1 VLFAQCTTRNLHRS
15 DTVRA
20 MRGRMCVQAGTL
32 PPVSGRIPPASPFA
46 RLSLLL
52 LALTLIVGMVPRP
65 AYAGEADEPGA
76 IEQGIDRAFGVVV
89 NGLGRVLFQPLFAKS
104 ETVSSA
110 ELVDEVAEIE
120 QLVAEIESKD
130 FPLGRASLTL
140 TVPADRVSEEQA
152 AALQTKLG
160 QAVVP
165 TMPKGTRT
173 FTIVRSEDTDQST
186 LTAATGGIPI
196 IVLWLLL
203 GAVFFTLRMGFI
215 NIRGFIHSIQV
226 TRGLYDNPD
235 DEGEVSH
242 FQALAS
248 ALSATVGLGNIA
260 GVAIAVAM
268 GGPGAVFWMIVA
280 GFLGMSSKFVECTL
294 AQIYRVKRPDGRVL
308 GGPMS
313 YLDAGLSELG
323 MKKLGKV
330 LAILF
335 AVLCIG
341 GSFGGGNTFQVS
353 QSLGIVRTQIPLFD
367 EMPWLY
373 GLLMVVLVAV
383 VILGGIKRIAATA
396 EMIVPLMCGI
406 YVLAC
411 LWILIMNIDVLPAA
425 LGRIVGEAFTPEA
438 GFGGF
443 VGVLVTGVRRAVFS
457 NEAGVGS
464 ASIAHS
470 AAKTEYPV
478 REGIVALLEPFI
490 DTIIVC
496 TMTGLVIVITGAFED
511 PANFDVI
518 AKAEGAALT
527 ARAMEGEI
535 SWFPWVLTVAVFLFA
550 YSTMISW
557 SYYGERCFV
566 YLFGDRASTTYKIL
580 YIVFVF
586 LGSVITATNILNFGD
601 LMILSMGVPNILGL
615 ILLSGVVKRQLDK
628 YMDELRSGR
637 MQRYDK
643 GSKAA

>member
-1 VLFAQCTTRNLHRS
+1 
-15 DTVRA
+15 
-20 MRGRMCVQAGTL
+20 
-32 PPVSGRIPPASPFA
+32 VSRPNPPASPLA

-52 LALTLIVGMVPRP
+52 TALLLIIGLVIPKP
-65 AYAGEADEPGA
+65 AHAGEDKSSGGF
-76 IEQGIDRAFGVVV
+76 EQTVDQAFGVVV
-89 NGLGRVLFQPLFAKS
+89 NGLGKVLFAPLFARS

-120 QLVAEIESKD
+120 ELVAEIESKG
-130 FPLGRASLTL
+130 FALENASLTL

-152 AALQTKLG
+152 AELQSKLG
-160 QAVVP
+160 AAVVP
-165 TMPKGTRT
+165 TMPKGTRR
-173 FTIVRSEDTDQST
+173 FTVVRSEDANEST
-186 LTAATGGIPI
+186 LTAATSGIPV
-196 IVLWLLL
+196 IVLWLLI

-215 NIRGFIHSIQV
+215 SIRGFRHSIQV
-226 TRGLYDNPD
+226 TRGIYDNPD

-268 GGPGAVFWMIVA
+268 GGPGAVFWLIVA

-323 MKKLGKV
+323 MKRLGKAM
-330 LAILF
+330 AILF
-335 AVLCIG
+335 AILCIG

-353 QSLGIVRTQIPLFD
+353 QSLGIVRTQVPIFD

-373 GLLMVVLVAV
+373 GLVMVVLVGI

-406 YVLAC
+406 YVIAC
-411 LWILIMNIDVLPAA
+411 LFIVVVNIEALPHAI
-425 LGRIVGEAFTPEA
+425 GRIVGEAFTPEA

-490 DTIIVC
+490 DTIVVC

-511 PANFDVI
+511 PANYDVI
-518 AKAEGAALT
+518 ATAEGAALT

-535 SWFPWVLTVAVFLFA
+535 SWFPWVLMVAVFLFA

-566 YLFGDRASTTYKIL
+566 YLFGDRASTPYKIL
-580 YIVFVF
+580 FIVFAF
-586 LGSVITATNILNFGD
+586 LGSVITATNILTFGD

-615 ILLSGVVKRQLDK
+615 ILLSGVVKRHLDS
-628 YMDELRSGR
+628 YMAELRSGR
-637 MQRYDK
+637 MQPYAKR
-643 GSKAA
+643 SKPS

>member
-1 VLFAQCTTRNLHRS
+1 
-15 DTVRA
+15 
-20 MRGRMCVQAGTL
+20 M
-32 PPVSGRIPPASPFA
+32 SGKSPSAS
-46 RLSLLL
+46 RSLLF
-52 LALTLIVGMVPRP
+52 LALMLIVSLAAPRL
-65 AYAGEADEPGA
+65 AHAGEKQEPGA
-76 IEQGIDRAFGVVV
+76 FEQTVDRAFGVIV
-89 NGLGRVLFQPLFAKS
+89 NGLGKVLFTPLFAGS
-104 ETVSSA
+104 ESVTSG

-120 QLVAEIESKD
+120 QLVAQIEDGGFSVKN
-130 FPLGRASLTL
+130 ASFVL
-140 TVPADRVSEEQA
+140 TVPAAQVSEAQA
-152 AALQTKLG
+152 AALQTELG
-160 QAVVP
+160 KAVVP
-165 TMPKGTRT
+165 TIPKGTRT
-173 FTIVRSEDTDQST
+173 FTIVRSEDAEQST
-186 LTAATGGIPI
+186 LTAATSGIPI

-215 NIRGFIHSIQV
+215 NLRGFRHAIQV

-308 GGPMS
+308 GGPMA
-313 YLDAGLSELG
+313 YLDAGLTELK
-323 MKKLGKV
+323 MKPLGKV
-330 LAILF
+330 LAIMF

-353 QSLGIVRTQIPLFD
+353 QSLGIVRTQIPMFD
-367 EMPWLY
+367 QMPWLY
-373 GLLMVVLVAV
+373 GLLMSVLVGV

-396 EMIVPLMCGI
+396 EMIVPLMCGV

-411 LWILIMNIDVLPAA
+411 LFILVMNIDVLPTAF
-425 LGRIVGEAFTPEA
+425 GRIVGEAFTPAA

-443 VGVLVTGVRRAVFS
+443 VGVLVTGIRRAVFS

-490 DTIIVC
+490 DTIVVC
-496 TMTGLVIVITGAFED
+496 TMTGLVIVVTGAFED
-511 PANFDVI
+511 PANYDVI
-518 AKAEGAALT
+518 AGAEGAALT
-527 ARAMEGEI
+527 ARAMAGEI

-615 ILLSGVVKRQLDK
+615 LLLSGVVKRQLDS
-628 YMDELRSGR
+628 YMTELRSGR
-637 MQRYDK
+637 MQRYEK
-643 GSKAA
+643 QSKPG

>member
-1 VLFAQCTTRNLHRS
+1 
-15 DTVRA
+15 
-20 MRGRMCVQAGTL
+20 L
-32 PPVSGRIPPASPFA
+32 PAVSRPNPPASPFA
-46 RLSLLL
+46 RLSPIFTALLL
-52 LALTLIVGMVPRP
+52 ILSLAIPRP
-65 AYAGEADEPGA
+65 AHAGEDDQPDGF
-76 IEQGIDRAFGVVV
+76 EQTLDRAFGVVV
-89 NGLGRVLFQPLFAKS
+89 NGLGKVLFWPLFAES
-104 ETVSSA
+104 EGVTVS
-110 ELVDEVAEIE
+110 ELPDEVHELE
-120 QLVAEIESKD
+120 QLVAEFEDSGFPIEN
-130 FPLGRASLTL
+130 ASLTL

-152 AALQTKLG
+152 AELQKQLG
-160 QAVVP
+160 PAVVP
-165 TMPKGTRT
+165 NIPKGTRK
-173 FTIVRSEDTDQST
+173 FTVVRSEDAKDTT
-186 LTAATGGIPI
+186 LTAKTDGIPV
-196 IVLWLLL
+196 IVLWLLI

-215 NIRGFIHSIQV
+215 SIRGFRHSIAV

-260 GVAIAVAM
+260 GVAIAVTL
-268 GGPGAVFWMIVA
+268 GGPGAVFWMIIA

-323 MKKLGKV
+323 MKKLGKAM
-330 LAILF
+330 AILF
-335 AVLCIG
+335 AILCIG

-353 QSLGIVRTQIPLFD
+353 QSLGIVRTQVPIFD

-373 GLLMVVLVAV
+373 GLLMVVLVGI

-411 LWILIMNIDVLPAA
+411 LFILVSNIDVLPHA
-425 LGRIVGEAFTPEA
+425 LGRIFGEAFTPEA

-443 VGVLVTGVRRAVFS
+443 VGVLVTGVKRAVFS

-518 AKAEGAALT
+518 ATQEGAALT
-527 ARAMEGEI
+527 ARAMQGEI
-535 SWFPWVLTVAVFLFA
+535 SWFPWVLMVAVFLFA

-566 YLFGDRASTTYKIL
+566 YLFGDRASTPYKIL
-580 YIVFVF
+580 FIVFVF
-586 LGSVITATNILNFGD
+586 LGSVITATNILTFGD

-615 ILLSGVVKRQLDK
+615 LLLSGVVKRHLDA
-628 YMDELRSGR
+628 YMTELRSGR
-637 MQRYDK
+637 MQPYAKR
-643 GSKAA
+643 SKSS